1 MDETRI
7 DAAPTP
13 AHIFAYRAFRS
24 VFVRSPESS
33 PVRPPPTEPQHPN
46 DNKENARDT
55 VVRGSRFVTSPV
67 RAKRDAELAS
77 ETLNLALT
85 PKRQCVNTVSP
96 TKSILK
102 KSNVLTP
109 RRAGLR
115 DVTVTF
121 KDVRM
126 STSPELTRKGS
137 PTRVRSQPDLR
148 STLAT
153 LSSVGLNAPVLGPTS
168 ANWTDGK
175 ATVAKDETVPRT
187 TTDFDLDAYIAQT
200 EKEMR
205 RLIKYGQ
212 KWREQAK
219 KQEQENARLQARLE
233 KLQKENNRLRREDR
247 AVPESA
253 GFQLSTDVTR
263 PSVQVAANA
272 KESKSTVDSF
282 RRDSQVRR
290 GSQEK
295 WKVPFANI
303 DTAKQRSTSSNP
315 SGQAQQPSEPQLEVS
330 RAKQTTS
337 RREPH
342 ARTNSEEMVHK
353 RLRPVSNEI
362 DRDPPR
368 HEEKT
373 RQSNDR
379 STVKQDQLPMA
390 EDAPEQFRP
399 TSELMTEEDRKAA
412 ARERLRLKREAKV
425 ASVRASSAPM
435 PQSQKYDQDMR
446 GDNEES
452 QVDWMA
458 IA

>member
-33 PVRPPPTEPQHPN
+33 PVRPPLTEPQHPN

-55 VVRGSRFVTSPV
+55 AVRGSRFVTSPV

-77 ETLNLALT
+77 DTLNLALT
-85 PKRQCVNTVSP
+85 PKRQCVNPVSP

-153 LSSVGLNAPVLGPTS
+153 LSSVGLNAPVLRPTS

-175 ATVAKDETVPRT
+175 AMVAKDETAPQT
-187 TTDFDLDAYIAQT
+187 TADFDLDAYIAQT

-212 KWREQAK
+212 KWRDQAK

-233 KLQKENNRLRREDR
+233 RLQKENNRLRREDR
-247 AVPESA
+247 AVPEST
-253 GFQLSTDVTR
+253 GFQLSTDITR

-315 SGQAQQPSEPQLEVS
+315 LGQAQQPPEPQPEVS
-330 RAKQTTS
+330 RSRQTTS
-337 RREPH
+337 RREHH
-342 ARTNSEEMVHK
+342 ARTNDEEIVHK
-353 RLRPVSNEI
+353 RLRPVSDEI
-362 DRDPPR
+362 DPPR
-368 HEEKT
+368 HEEKS
-373 RQSNDR
+373 RRSNDR
-379 STVKQDQLPMA
+379 STVKEDQLPMA
-390 EDAPEQFRP
+390 ENASEQSRP

-425 ASVRASSAPM
+425 AGVRASSAPM
-435 PQSQKYDQDMR
+435 PQSQKYGQDIR

>member
-33 PVRPPPTEPQHPN
+33 PVRPPLTEPQHPN

-55 VVRGSRFVTSPV
+55 AVQGSRFVTSPV

-77 ETLNLALT
+77 DTLNLALT
-85 PKRQCVNTVSP
+85 PKRQCVNPVSP

-153 LSSVGLNAPVLGPTS
+153 LSSVGLNAPVLRPTS
-168 ANWTDGK
+168 TNWTDSK
-175 ATVAKDETVPRT
+175 ATVPKDGTAPQT
-187 TTDFDLDAYIAQT
+187 TADFDLDAYIAQT

-233 KLQKENNRLRREDR
+233 KLQKENNRLRRQDR

-253 GFQLSTDVTR
+253 GFQLSTDITR
-263 PSVQVAANA
+263 PFVQVVANT
-272 KESKSTVDSF
+272 KEPKSTVDSF
-282 RRDSQVRR
+282 RRDTQVRHA
-290 GSQEK
+290 SQEK

-303 DTAKQRSTSSNP
+303 DTAKQRSTSVNSP
-315 SGQAQQPSEPQLEVS
+315 GQAQQPSEPRPEVS

-337 RREPH
+337 RREYH
-342 ARTNSEEMVHK
+342 TRTNDEEIVHK
-353 RLRPVSNEI
+353 RLRPVSDEI
-362 DRDPPR
+362 DPPR
-368 HEEKT
+368 HEEKS
-373 RQSNDR
+373 RRSNDR
-379 STVKQDQLPMA
+379 STVKEDQLPMA
-390 EDAPEQFRP
+390 EDAPEQSRP
-399 TSELMTEEDRKAA
+399 TSETMTAAERKAA
-412 ARERLRLKREAKV
+412 ARERLRLRREARV

-435 PQSQKYDQDMR
+435 PQSQKYGQDIR